1 MSILYFDISRGG
13 KSRKQIFPK
22 RGGKMAKKQKYEWF
36 VKPLDDFTNQAIT
49 DLLSKTADVDEICEL
64 NFDQDKITN
73 VLRVNYG
80 TVQLIQYSKKH
91 MPLMFRI
98 FNRRGPNGQVR
109 EWKFPRRRKPVE
121 TRRVQKELAKMS
133 EK

>member
-1 MSILYFDISRGG
+1 
-13 KSRKQIFPK
+13 
-22 RGGKMAKKQKYEWF
+22 MAKKIRYEWF

-49 DLLSKTADVDEICEL
+49 DLLSKTADVDEIQKL
-64 NFDQDKITN
+64 QDAKGDVHR

-91 MPLMFRI
+91 MPLKFRI
-98 FNRRGPNGQVR
+98 FNRYGANGVVR
-109 EWKFPRRRKPVE
+109 EWKFPCKRKPAE